1 MTKIGPV
8 IREFVIKRRI
18 FCSVMMVGMLVLV
31 MKRMNLHLQLIF
43 MQINLQIVLKILMR

>member
-18 FCSVMMVGMLVLV
+18 FCSEHKMLMLH
-31 MKRMNLHLQLIF
+31 NLLLKWSIEEIHLSY
-43 MQINLQIVLKILMR
+43 KIIHKISS